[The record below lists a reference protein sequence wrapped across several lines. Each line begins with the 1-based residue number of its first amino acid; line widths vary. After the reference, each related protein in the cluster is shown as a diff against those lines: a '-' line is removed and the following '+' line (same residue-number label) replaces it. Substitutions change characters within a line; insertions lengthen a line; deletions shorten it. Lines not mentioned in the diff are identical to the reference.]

1 MAFKMKGSS
10 LYGKINLN
18 RGGQA
23 SKPDGRAKSSAFQ
36 VAGAFV
42 DGERTTYDA
51 ARKAESEGGNVTYTN
66 REQRRRNEEDLKSED
81 KQTRENAE
89 QYAAM
94 KPYKGEKGKE
104 KEFEKAKKDD
114 AKAQKSTEYRAKIK
128 SGEISKSEAGFNRD
142 SEGYLQNRHGQGQ
155 KAFDKRNKNIKTKTD
170 KEGVQVVKGAE
181 KTINT
186 PGANPKGYNVG
197 SKNVDDYKKE
207 KSDKRTAELKA
218 KAGIKTKPGAPAI
231 WPFKKKT
238 PGGAELVKTKKK
250 KGKETWSQETRDW
263 HANYE
268 KEQNEKKQA
277 EKNSK
282 KKKVKTK
289 KKKNWK
295 VNIGDTSIGN
305 ASNPD
310 LQ

>member
-207 KSDKRTAELKA
+207 KKAKKIAELKK
-218 KAGIKTKPGAPAI
+218 KAGIPM
-231 WPFKKKT
+231 KKSPMEKGET
-238 PGGAELVKTKKK
+238 SKMGKLKALGKGISAAWRASATENVSQSIMHGKQAYKKSKKESRDADQKNKKK
-250 KGKETWSQETRDW
+250 K
-263 HANYE
+263 
-268 KEQNEKKQA
+268 
-277 EKNSK
+277 
-282 KKKVKTK
+282 
-289 KKKNWK
+289 
-295 VNIGDTSIGN
+295 
-305 ASNPD
+305 
-310 LQ
+310 